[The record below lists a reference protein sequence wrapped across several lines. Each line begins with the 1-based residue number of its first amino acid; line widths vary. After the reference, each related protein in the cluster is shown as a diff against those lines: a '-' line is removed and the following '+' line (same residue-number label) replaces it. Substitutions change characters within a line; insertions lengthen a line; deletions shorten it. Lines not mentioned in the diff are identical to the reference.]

1 MADAIAGRRTRALD
15 GWNAALADQ
24 RADLARGRDAWIGAW
39 TWVLLV
45 ATLLYV
51 LIGSNPYQHDAVFDP
66 LTGGSVM
73 SPVNRF
79 IWLALLAFA
88 APVLWWRRAELADSS
103 RRLWPVALLFVWF
116 IATTRWA
123 IDPDASSR
131 RLFLYI
137 VDLLIC
143 LAVSLGLKDPRRLHN
158 GLAVACA
165 IVVVIDLGSWIIAPA
180 ASMTDLGL
188 AAIHTHKNTLGA
200 VMLLTGLICA
210 PYTLSQQGLMG
221 RMFWGAI
228 TITSFVLLVASQ
240 SKTSLGILI
249 AAAIVGPLL
258 LVLLKRRVEIV
269 WGVAA
274 STLALLMASAL
285 LWLAWCAIQGQD
297 PLAAAEKITFTQRTD
312 VWRFTVDQFR
322 LRPWRGV
329 GFGSFWDVDPKVQP
343 SLQADAW
350 FAQPDAATNE
360 SHNGYLD
367 ILVTTGIPGL
377 IGALLLLFRWLG
389 RGLALLRRALLDPL
403 GGEGRALPYLTYLGF
418 FPLVFVVHNFM
429 ESTYFNPNSLFGFII
444 LLVGVDIDMRYAPR
458 ALMPAAARR
467 GSLSAAR
474 P

>member
-1 MADAIAGRRTRALD
+1 MADLVAGRRTHALA
-15 GWNAALADQ
+15 GWDAALAEQ
-24 RADLARGRDAWIGAW
+24 RADLARARDAWISAW

-45 ATLLYV
+45 ATMLYV
-51 LIGSNPYQHDAVFDP
+51 LIGANPYQHDAVFDP

-79 IWLALLAFA
+79 IWLALLVFS
-88 APVLWWRRAELADSS
+88 APVLWWRRADLADAL

-116 IATTRWA
+116 IVTTRWA

-143 LAVSLGLKDPRRLHN
+143 LAVTLGLKDARRLHRA
-158 GLAVACA
+158 LATACA
-165 IVVVIDLGSWIIAPA
+165 IVVMIDLGSWIVAPA
-180 ASMTDLGL
+180 ASMTDIGL

-210 PYTLSQQGLMG
+210 PYTLAQQSLMG

-228 TITSFVLLVASQ
+228 TIASVVLLIASK

-258 LVLLKRRVEIV
+258 IALLKRRAEVV
-269 WGVAA
+269 WG
-274 STLALLMASAL
+274 LGASAL
-285 LWLAWCAIQGQD
+285 A
-297 PLAAAEKITFTQRTD
+297 PVEKLSFTQRTD

-322 LRPWRGV
+322 LHPWRGV
-329 GFGSFWDVDPKVQP
+329 GFGSFWDVNPKVQP
-343 SLQADAW
+343 SLQTDLW
-350 FAQPDAATNE
+350 FAQPDAPTNE

-367 ILVTTGIPGL
+367 LLVTTGIPGL

-389 RGLALLRRALLDPL
+389 RGLALLRRALLDPF
-403 GGEGRALPYLTYLGF
+403 GGEGRALPYLVYLGF

-429 ESTYFNPNSLFGFII
+429 ESTYFNPNAMFGFII
-444 LLVGVDIDMRYAPR
+444 LLVGVDIDMRYAPQV
-458 ALMPAAARR
+458 LTPVAARR
-467 GSLSAAR
+467 GLSSAVR